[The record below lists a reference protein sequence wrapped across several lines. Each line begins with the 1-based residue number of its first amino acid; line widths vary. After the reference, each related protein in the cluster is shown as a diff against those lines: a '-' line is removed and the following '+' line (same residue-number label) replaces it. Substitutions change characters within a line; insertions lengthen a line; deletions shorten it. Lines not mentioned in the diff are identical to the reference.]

1 MPEDVKIE
9 CPKCAWAPDG
19 GAYWQCSCGH
29 TWNTFETA
37 ARCPAC
43 SRQWEYTQCI
53 LHRGGCNQMSL
64 HLDWYKG
71 LDKWLEGELRR
82 IEIPAEA
89 AKAWLSCPAL

>member
-9 CPKCAWAPDG
+9 CPKCAWEPDG

-53 LHRGGCNQMSL
+53 LHRGGCDKMSP

-71 LDKWLEGELRR
+71 LDKWLENELRR

-89 AKAWLSCPAL
+89 AKA